1 MTSPA
6 TDRET
11 RDYLQRQNHFGLAA
25 EDVKVFCQGTMPAVD
40 SQTGKLLLAAA
51 DSLFLSP
58 DGHGGMLAALD
69 RSGGLAHAKRRGI
82 KQLFYCQ
89 IDNPLVAIADPEFV
103 GFHLLARSELST
115 QVVAKQTSRDK
126 VGNVALIDG
135 RLQIIE
141 YSDLN
146 PLPNEVVERSGP
158 DGKWIFWAGSIGVH
172 VFDAAFLE
180 RMASHSTG
188 LPFHRANKAVPYID
202 SAGNRVEPEK
212 PNAIKFERFVFDLLP
227 WAERGIVIEADEATN
242 FAPVKNAPGE
252 AKDTPEIVQR
262 AMISLHRDWLE
273 RAGAKIAAN
282 VPVEISPLFAQDE
295 REVDERLPKGTVV
308 SEPRYFR

>member
-1 MTSPA
+1 
-6 TDRET
+6 
-11 RDYLQRQNHFGLAA
+11 
-25 EDVKVFCQGTMPAVD
+25 
-40 SQTGKLLLAAA
+40 
-51 DSLFLSP
+51 
-58 DGHGGMLAALD
+58 MLAALD
-69 RSGGLAHAKRRGI
+69 RSGGLADAQRRGI

-89 IDNPLVAIADPEFV
+89 VDNPLVSIADPAFI
-103 GFHLLARSELST
+103 GFHLLAESELST

-146 PLPNEVVERSGP
+146 PLADDVVERTGP

-172 VFDAAFLE
+172 VFDVDFLQ
-180 RMASHSTG
+180 RMSRHATG
-188 LPFHRANKAVPYID
+188 LPFHRANKAVSFID
-202 SAGNRVEPEK
+202 PAGNQVEPDK

-227 WAERGIVIEADEATN
+227 SAEQGIVVEVEEVTN

-252 AKDTPEIVQR
+252 AKDSPEIVQR
-262 AMISLHRDWLE
+262 AMIALHRGWLQ
-273 RAGAKIAAN
+273 RAGVSVAGN

-295 REVDERLPKGTVV
+295 REMSERVPHGTNVT
-308 SEPRYFR
+308 EPRYFR